1 MKDFVRDAA
10 LSQRPMGISDQSSDF
25 VLAAAASDPTAP
37 LKVASFSVSR
47 YRIWGK
53 RALDVALV
61 LLSLPVT
68 LPVIVLAAMALFIES
83 GLPFYTQ
90 YRLGRMGRRFKILK
104 LRTMVRDADAILE
117 DYLERDPALRAE
129 WERTQKLK
137 NDPRITKVGAVL
149 RATSLDELPQI
160 WNVLKGDM
168 SLVGPRPMMPDQL
181 SKYGDPRAYF
191 SLRPGITGMWQVTA
205 RNEKAFDERHTFDVE
220 YYNLYDLRE
229 DLLILWRT
237 LFVVL
242 QRTGY

>member
-25 VLAAAASDPTAP
+25 ALVAAATDTTAP
-37 LKVASFSVSR
+37 LKRVTFSVSR
-47 YRIWGK
+47 YRTWGK

-68 LPVIVLAAMALFIES
+68 LPVIALSAMALFVES

-104 LRTMVRDADAILE
+104 LRTMVRDADTVLE
-117 DYLERDPALRAE
+117 DYLEQDPVLRAE
-129 WERTQKLK
+129 WDHTQKLK

-191 SLRPGITGMWQVTA
+191 SLRPGITGIWQVTA
-205 RNEKAFDERHTFDVE
+205 RNEKAFDARNSFDVE
-220 YYNLYDLRE
+220 YYNLHDLRE
-229 DLLILWRT
+229 DTLILWKT

-242 QRTGY
+242 RRTGY